1 MGSLLFLTILS
12 LRATLSHPGSLRK
25 PHYIIAETVSQVLT
39 SVTVESVVA
48 AFGIFGAAY

>member
-25 PHYIIAETVSQVLT
+25 PHHIIAETVSQVLT

-48 AFGIFGAAY
+48 AFGIFGAA